1 LSQKP
6 DCIDSFL
13 LFKELSHAVK
23 RNLRQEIYYTLK
35 FGIEDSIVHGN
46 RLNFL
51 EDGQPIRC
59 PTYMTHLIGSVQY
72 VLQIEP
78 ENRWFLNAKQKLL
91 DYARAY
97 FRDEGLGEEY
107 YLHHSRLRER
117 DE

>member
-1 LSQKP
+1 
-6 DCIDSFL
+6 
-13 LFKELSHAVK
+13 
-23 RNLRQEIYYTLK
+23 
-35 FGIEDSIVHGN
+35 
-46 RLNFL
+46 
-51 EDGQPIRC
+51 
-59 PTYMTHLIGSVQY
+59 MTHLIGSVQY

-107 YLHHSRLRER
+107 YLHRSGLREK

>member
-1 LSQKP
+1 MITIEF
-6 DCIDSFL
+6 CYTINRVTIIFAAGYMVFL
-13 LFKELSHAVK
+13 YRLFVVTV
-23 RNLRQEIYYTLK
+23 I
-35 FGIEDSIVHGN
+35 
-46 RLNFL
+46 
-51 EDGQPIRC
+51 
-59 PTYMTHLIGSVQY
+59 IGSVQY

-107 YLHHSRLRER
+107 YLHRSRLREK